1 MEKTRSTLR
10 MEVKGPMSLAGGSG
24 MQSLARKG
32 TREKEEEQDREANST
47 SWAGPPLKC
56 SRAGRR

>member
-1 MEKTRSTLR
+1 